1 MEKRTIQAIVSV
13 ALAAALFG
21 TITHAGVASADAI
34 TELGTKVDTTII
46 TPTKTAFILIGG
58 GLGVSAL
65 ILAGILAG
73 MSNKMWKSIFI
84 GGIVCLMLVVFGPVL
99 ATVITGLGS
108 TG

>member
-1 MEKRTIQAIVSV
+1 MEKRTIQAAVSV
-13 ALAAALFG
+13 ALAAAVFV
-21 TITHAGVASADAI
+21 TTTRGVASADAI
-34 TELGTKVDTTII
+34 TDLGNKVDSTIV

-65 ILAGILAG
+65 ILAGILAA

-84 GGIVCLMLVVFGPVL
+84 GGLICLLLVVFGPVL
-99 ATVITGLGS
+99 ATVITGLGT